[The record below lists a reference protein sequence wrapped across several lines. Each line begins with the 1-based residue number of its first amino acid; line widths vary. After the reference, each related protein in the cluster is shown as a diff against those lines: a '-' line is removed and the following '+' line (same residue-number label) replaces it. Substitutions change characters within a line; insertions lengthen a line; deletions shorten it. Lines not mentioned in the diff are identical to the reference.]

1 MICGMRT
8 HLSNAAAFA
17 IAVLGGLCLTAVL
30 LLLHLRNPQDVS
42 WFPRCPFFTL
52 TGYKCPGCGTMRAI
66 HALLHLRVFDAV
78 RLNPFM
84 VSSIPIMLAMVL
96 SRRFRY
102 NVLIGKIVLVSTM
115 VWWVLRNVNL

>member
-1 MICGMRT
+1 
-8 HLSNAAAFA
+8 
-17 IAVLGGLCLTAVL
+17 
-30 LLLHLRNPQDVS
+30 
-42 WFPRCPFFTL
+42 
-52 TGYKCPGCGTMRAI
+52 MRAI